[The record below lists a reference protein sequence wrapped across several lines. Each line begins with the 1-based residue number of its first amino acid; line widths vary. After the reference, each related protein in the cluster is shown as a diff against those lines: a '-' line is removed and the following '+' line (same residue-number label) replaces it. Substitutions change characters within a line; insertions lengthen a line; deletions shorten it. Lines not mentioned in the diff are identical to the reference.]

1 MMYFHAG
8 STEYILFKDL
18 CTNSDGAFAGACIAV
33 FVLAILYELLKFWRE
48 QLQRQYIFRVAHI
61 MREGTPEEKGQITSA
76 VYRMMSGPHLLQTIL
91 HAVQIFI
98 SYCLMLIFMTY
109 NAYLALCV
117 VLGAAFGYF
126 LVGWKRTQI
135 TDSNE
140 HCH

>member
-1 MMYFHAG
+1 MAAATGELGAGTDHMEDGLRGKLIPMMYFHAG

-18 CTNSDGAFAGACIAV
+18 CTNSDG
-33 FVLAILYELLKFWRE
+33 
-48 QLQRQYIFRVAHI
+48 
-61 MREGTPEEKGQITSA
+61 
-76 VYRMMSGPHLLQTIL
+76 GPHLLQTIL